1 MRMTMQRQPAPVT
14 GIADEYLVERTLSG
28 DSGAFDQIVAR
39 YKDRVFTYAC
49 RMLGDPETADETT
62 QDIFMRAYRYLDHF
76 RGDSKFSTWFYTI
89 VSSTCKNAA
98 KYHGLRSKMRED
110 NAPVN
115 EDGPGI
121 DPVERLKSDTFAPE
135 PALERDEIRSLVRT
149 SIQSLPE
156 IYRQVL
162 VLKDINNFS
171 YEEISKIL
179 ECELG
184 TVKSRLARARLMM
197 REKLSAAGVI
207 GPECD

>member
-1 MRMTMQRQPAPVT
+1 MQYQPAPVT
-14 GIADEYLVERTLSG
+14 GTADEYLVERTLAG
-28 DSGAFDQIVAR
+28 DSGAFDQIVTR

-98 KYHGLRSKMRED
+98 KYHGLRSKMRE
-110 NAPVN
+110 NN
-115 EDGPGI
+115 TQETEDGRNS
-121 DPVERLKSDTFAPE
+121 DPVERLKSDAFAPE
-135 PALERDEIRSLVRT
+135 VSLDRGEIRNMVRE

-156 IYRQVL
+156 IYRQVI
-162 VLKDINNFS
+162 VLKDINDFS
-171 YEEISKIL
+171 YEEIGKIL
-179 ECELG
+179 NCELG
-184 TVKSRLARARLMM
+184 TVKSRLARARMMM
-197 REKLSAAGVI
+197 RDKLNAAGVI